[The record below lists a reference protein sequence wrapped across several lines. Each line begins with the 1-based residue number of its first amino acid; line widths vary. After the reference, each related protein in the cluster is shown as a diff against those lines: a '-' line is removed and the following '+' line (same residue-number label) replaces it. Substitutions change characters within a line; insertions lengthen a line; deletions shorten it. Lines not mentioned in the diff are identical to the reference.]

1 MAVHSLDASRRFK
14 VANFAVHALKYIEQF
29 LTTESVLLV
38 FVKLIRFSTIC
49 QCKKGVK
56 MCYDIKS
63 SSSTQEELD
72 KECIEEQNKSN
83 AKQEM
88 FDRLINKCLQMIDEN
103 AEKIMM
109 SEEFETLPLK
119 LVHFIVKR
127 DSIYVSSELQVLYA
141 LDRWS
146 RVQCYMQNLSPSP
159 TNKQR
164 MLCGGQ
170 YLVRWLTMTV
180 DEIKQSHRQCGLLR
194 EKEVLSILRVISHP
208 KCRCALTRRMQE
220 FRMKISL
227 PRVRYIPERE
237 AEDPKESLKVFKNW
251 DCEAQQ
257 YRESCST
264 ERHMEDKM
272 YEHIG
277 DCVDEVPDDIHEI
290 ENIYQTIEDPDSKQ
304 ALHYGTL
311 QKHQDKRC
319 TCAKLK
325 RSKTFQSKDKFLKNQ
340 TFYQGDGR
348 HLRQIIGSNGTTA
361 PREDQ
366 LFSEEFNTLEKIIF
380 CLSCMFD

>member
-63 SSSTQEELD
+63 SASTQEEWD
-72 KECIEEQNKSN
+72 KKSIEEQNNSN

-103 AEKIMM
+103 AQKILM

-180 DEIKQSHRQCGLLR
+180 DEIKQSH
-194 EKEVLSILRVISHP
+194 
-208 KCRCALTRRMQE
+208 
-220 FRMKISL
+220 
-227 PRVRYIPERE
+227 
-237 AEDPKESLKVFKNW
+237 
-251 DCEAQQ
+251 
-257 YRESCST
+257 
-264 ERHMEDKM
+264 
-272 YEHIG
+272 
-277 DCVDEVPDDIHEI
+277 
-290 ENIYQTIEDPDSKQ
+290 
-304 ALHYGTL
+304 
-311 QKHQDKRC
+311 
-319 TCAKLK
+319 
-325 RSKTFQSKDKFLKNQ
+325 
-340 TFYQGDGR
+340 
-348 HLRQIIGSNGTTA
+348 
-361 PREDQ
+361 
-366 LFSEEFNTLEKIIF
+366 
-380 CLSCMFD
+380 